1 MIYQY
6 KKSTHIHQPK
16 ACKFEQDGKEGIED
30 LMITFW
36 TPLNFKARE
45 SNFLLR
51 RNHKFW
57 NALHNHTYDN
67 IKKQWLDD
75 MNLDP
80 DKHCIVELENVSG
93 VVSFKIY
100 ETVNSADNYYALNK
114 KEWEVMDSEEDLDSG
129 VFKI

>member
-1 MIYQY
+1 
-6 KKSTHIHQPK
+6 
-16 ACKFEQDGKEGIED
+16 
-30 LMITFW
+30 MITFW